1 MVKVVLKSLTLYLSF
16 SLLVASVVFALAQK
30 YVASLTSLV
39 AGLALLSYVKSL
51 VSECG
56 EGGSK

>member
-1 MVKVVLKSLTLYLSF
+1 MAKDILKLLTLYLSYF
-16 SLLVASVVFALAQK
+16 LLVSSVVLALSQR

-51 VSECG
+51 V
-56 EGGSK
+56 GGREERRPE

>member
-1 MVKVVLKSLTLYLSF
+1 MARVVLRTLILYLSF
-16 SLLVASVVFALAQK
+16 FLLVSAVVLALAQR

-51 VSECG
+51 VGECG
-56 EGGSK
+56 ESSSK

>member
-1 MVKVVLKSLTLYLSF
+1 MVRPVLKSLTLYSSF
-16 SLLVASVVFALAQK
+16 FFLAASVVLALAQR

-39 AGLALLSYVKSL
+39 VGLALLSYVKSL

-56 EGGSK
+56 EGSSK

>member
-1 MVKVVLKSLTLYLSF
+1 MVRAVLRSLTLYLSLF
-16 SLLVASVVFALAQK
+16 LLVSAVALAIAQR

-39 AGLALLSYVKSL
+39 AGLALLSYAKSL

-56 EGGSK
+56 EGSSK

>member
-1 MVKVVLKSLTLYLSF
+1 LAKDILKPLTLYLSYF
-16 SLLVASVVFALAQK
+16 LLVSSVVLALSQR

-51 VSECG
+51 VNER
-56 EGGSK
+56 EERRPE